1 MSKKNRRANARSETL
16 HTNEAPSTSFTS
28 EPVAESNVGSQVA
41 DPGAAGTAE
50 SVMVMTKA
58 QILEMYG
65 TKSNAIRAMAAL
77 GIKAGPISKKLEI
90 RYQHARNV
98 LSRPL
103 KRVIKEE
110 RDRARTESPA
120 VNQETTDVV
129 TA

>member
-1 MSKKNRRANARSETL
+1 MSKKNRHAQAHVRSESL

-28 EPVAESNVGSQVA
+28 EPVAESNVSSQVA
-41 DPGAAGTAE
+41 DPKTAE
-50 SVMVMTKA
+50 TVATMTKA
-58 QILEMYG
+58 QILEVYG

-110 RDRARTESPA
+110 RDRTRSESS
-120 VNQETTDVV
+120 VINQETTNEV
-129 TA
+129 AA

>member
-1 MSKKNRRANARSETL
+1 MSKKNRHARNESL
-16 HTNEAPSTSFTS
+16 HANEASSTSFTS
-28 EPVAESNVGSQVA
+28 EPIAESNVGSQVA
-41 DPGAAGTAE
+41 DPKTAE
-50 SVMVMTKA
+50 TVAAMTKA

-110 RDRARTESPA
+110 RDRARTGSPA